1 RIPVYG
7 PADTADRSAI
17 AYGMETE
24 PGMHPDFEFI
34 DWQVHQPV
42 EIGPFKVTPYPV
54 RHPIDEAYALRLETT
69 EQTPTGDLTS
79 VLTYSGDTDTAP
91 GLIEAAQDADLFL
104 CEAAFHEGRDDGI
117 DGVHLTGK
125 RAGE

>member
-1 RIPVYG
+1 
-7 PADTADRSAI
+7 
-17 AYGMETE
+17 
-24 PGMHPDFEFI
+24 
-34 DWQVHQPV
+34 
-42 EIGPFKVTPYPV
+42 
-54 RHPIDEAYALRLETT
+54 YALRLETT

-125 RAGE
+125 RAGEMAAAANVGRLLLTHIPVWNDPLLTSQEARSTYDGQLAVAVSGVTYTV